1 MKNSRMYI
9 IVTVLGLLLLADKAM
24 AQVAPTDF
32 RVPDGGATALLLA
45 TGLGGLA
52 LLRKFNKPRK

>member
-1 MKNSRMYI
+1 MYI